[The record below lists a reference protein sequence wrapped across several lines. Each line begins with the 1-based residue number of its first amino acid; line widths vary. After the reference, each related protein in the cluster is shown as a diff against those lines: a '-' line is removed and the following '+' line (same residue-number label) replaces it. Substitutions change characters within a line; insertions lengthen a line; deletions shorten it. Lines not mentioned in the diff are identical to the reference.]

1 MKKSKYDVKRRKY
14 ETLADVVI
22 ESPPPRWFADKHS
35 QDLYREATRI
45 NREKNPVQWT
55 EHQPMAEGQYRSEE
69 FEILGPN
76 YEAEISKL
84 IEEKMQVDHDN
95 ATGSLEEIIQFQKDE
110 HFIRLN
116 YWRMI
121 DLADVQLRKYRRE
134 KNLQPFNWA
143 FEYRKTVRSI
153 LGLQTGKSTLPKTVE
168 QQQYRL
174 FKIKERKARTQPT
187 TKEACANGDK
197 AMFDRVNKI
206 KPEYQGKNH
215 PLYVPPNTE
224 KDNRHRSRV
233 KSVTRL
239 DDGTWHAEIDY
250 EQQHRDWNTDIP
262 QSSKPIRKAEPLDYV
277 IDDVCRK
284 YKKEFEEE

>member
-1 MKKSKYDVKRRKY
+1 MKPRKY
-14 ETLADVVI
+14 KTLSDVVI
-22 ESPPPRWFADKHS
+22 EYPAPRWFADKHS
-35 QDLYREATRI
+35 HDLYREATRI
-45 NREKNPVQWT
+45 NREKNPVQWSDH
-55 EHQPMAEGQYRSEE
+55 EPMAEGHYPSEE

-76 YEAEISKL
+76 YQAEISKI
-84 IEEKMQVDHDN
+84 IEEQMQVEHDN
-95 ATGSLEEIIQFQKDE
+95 ATGSLEDLIQFQQDE
-110 HFIRLN
+110 NFIRLN

-134 KNLQPFNWA
+134 NNLRPFDWA
-143 FEYRKTVRSI
+143 FEYRSTVYSI
-153 LGLQTGKSTLPKTVE
+153 LGLKNGKSTLPRTVE

-174 FKIKERKARTQPT
+174 FKIKERRKQSPPS

-197 AMFDRVNKI
+197 QMFDRANKI

-224 KDNRHRSRV
+224 KDNRHTSRV

-239 DDGTWHAEIDY
+239 EDGTWDAEIDY

-262 QSSKPIRKAEPLDYV
+262 ESSKPIRKAEPLDYV
-277 IDDVCRK
+277 IDDVCEK
-284 YKKEFEEE
+284 YKKDFEEEE